1 MLQERLTAIQE
12 ELTEVESVQELNA
25 IWCDWQVECIEDP
38 LLTLFVKSTV
48 CRLRL
53 FGHEPATQTQ
63 PPVQAD
69 QAVQAVQSV
78 QPVQQEKTPVT
89 RSRTTKKYKLMS
101 TEVGWTSKPQVQA
114 IAAILAAH
122 AAPGDVLDESDII
135 RMMVANED
143 VLKTRQGGEKVWKY
157 YRGDHAEGLEAH
169 GNIVEVK

>member
-1 MLQERLTAIQE
+1 MLQSRLEAIQE

-53 FGHEPATQTQ
+53 FGHESVAQTQ
-63 PPVQAD
+63 PPD
-69 QAVQAVQSV
+69 QAVQAVQPM
-78 QPVQQEKTPVT
+78 QHVQQEKTRAT
-89 RSRTTKKYKLMS
+89 RSRTVKKYKLMS
-101 TEVGWTSKPQVQA
+101 TEVRWTSKPQVQA
-114 IAAILAAH
+114 IVAILAAH

-135 RMMVANED
+135 RMMIANED